1 MDRETAVKQIQ
12 ELSVD
17 NEELSDYLMWSL
29 DEVKKSRN
37 INSYSKMIRLEGK
50 RFGKLKVLEEIN
62 PQSYKPGNKKR
73 TWLCKC
79 SCGNYKIV
87 TQDILKPDRN
97 CSCGCETQVEN
108 LLGKRFGKLVVVE
121 RLENVRDSSGHMRS
135 YYVCECDCGN
145 KVQYDRHSLTKG
157 SVNSCGCYK
166 KELMQ
171 NPTTNWRFQKFLRE
185 NKETLR
191 RTLYHIQQRCLNE
204 NYQNYRYYGFR
215 GISVCDE
222 WCGEDGYM
230 NFYLWAYKNGFR
242 KGLSI
247 DRINNDGDY
256 TPDNCRWTT
265 HKEQQRNKSTT
276 HYIEYKGETKSI
288 GEFAELY
295 NIPYNVL
302 WNRISNGWSVE
313 NAIETPT
320 KRA

>member
-1 MDRETAVKQIQ
+1 
-12 ELSVD
+12 
-17 NEELSDYLMWSL
+17 
-29 DEVKKSRN
+29 
-37 INSYSKMIRLEGK
+37 
-50 RFGKLKVLEEIN
+50 
-62 PQSYKPGNKKR
+62 
-73 TWLCKC
+73 
-79 SCGNYKIV
+79 
-87 TQDILKPDRN
+87 
-97 CSCGCETQVEN
+97 
-108 LLGKRFGKLVVVE
+108 
-121 RLENVRDSSGHMRS
+121 
-135 YYVCECDCGN
+135 
-145 KVQYDRHSLTKG
+145 
-157 SVNSCGCYK
+157 
-166 KELMQ
+166 
-171 NPTTNWRFQKFLRE
+171 
-185 NKETLR
+185 
-191 RTLYHIQQRCLNE
+191 
-204 NYQNYRYYGFR
+204 
-215 GISVCDE
+215 
-222 WCGEDGYM
+222 M